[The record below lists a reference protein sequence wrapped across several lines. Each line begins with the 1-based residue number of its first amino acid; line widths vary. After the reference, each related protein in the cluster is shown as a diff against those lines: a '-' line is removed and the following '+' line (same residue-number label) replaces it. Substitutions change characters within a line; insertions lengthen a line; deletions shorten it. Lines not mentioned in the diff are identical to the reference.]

1 MIFLISNV
9 IYELS
14 GSFFEKWGMAFSKH
28 GKSAGVSECEVISA
42 EPVIEDFDKKK
53 ACIVLPE
60 VWLGGPLPQRPQPP
74 RKEQKVIMGYVS
86 LTIYREFPAS
96 KFLRALPY
104 RACGTRCSGPPGYF
118 PRLAIS
124 SSAPAALRRA
134 VFCPLQLP
142 KNQRPRK
149 AEITFETFS
158 TTSNVVLLRSY
169 VSIRAC
175 GRFFMTCA

>member
-1 MIFLISNV
+1 MFFLVSNV
-9 IYELS
+9 VLVLS

-124 SSAPAALRRA
+124 SSAPAALRRGCIIIRFFAIHPLFACSENSMVSGGGVFA
-134 VFCPLQLP
+134 VFP
-142 KNQRPRK
+142 KY
-149 AEITFETFS
+149 AILGE
-158 TTSNVVLLRSY
+158 
-169 VSIRAC
+169 
-175 GRFFMTCA
+175 

>member
-14 GSFFEKWGMAFSKH
+14 GSFFEKWGIAFSKH
-28 GKSAGVSECEVISA
+28 GKSAGVSKCEVISA
-42 EPVIEDFDKKK
+42 EQRIEDFDKKK

-104 RACGTRCSGPPGYF
+104 RACGTRCSGPLGYF

-124 SSAPAALRRA
+124 SSAFRALLKV
-134 VFCPLQLP
+134 VFVPFQHTE
-142 KNQRPRK
+142 NQRSRR
-149 AEITFETFS
+149 AEITFETF
-158 TTSNVVLLRSY
+158 
-169 VSIRAC
+169 
-175 GRFFMTCA
+175 

>member
-1 MIFLISNV
+1 MFFLVSNV
-9 IYELS
+9 VLVLS

-104 RACGTRCSGPPGYF
+104 RACGTRCSGPLGYF

-124 SSAPAALRRA
+124 SSAFRALLKV
-134 VFCPLQLP
+134 VFVPFQHTE
-142 KNQRPRK
+142 NQRPGRPK
-149 AEITFETFS
+149 LHLSRFE
-158 TTSNVVLLRSY
+158 LPQ
-169 VSIRAC
+169 
-175 GRFFMTCA
+175 M